1 MKKFNTSLYLRLSK
15 EDEKVGE
22 SESISN
28 QKSLLMD
35 FVNNNEDLNIVSIKI
50 DDGYSG
56 KDFERPAF
64 KELMEDI
71 RNRKVDCIVVKDFS
85 RFGRDFIEVGKFLE
99 EIFPFMNVRFIS
111 VNDNYDSFKNKDSY
125 DNLIVPFKNLI
136 NDSYLRDISL
146 KVKSSLNSKRKRGEY
161 VGVAPVYG
169 YLKDP
174 NNKNKIIV
182 DEIAANVVRDIFKYR
197 LEGLSINKISDKLNK
212 DGILS
217 PMEYKK
223 SLGIIVSTSFKRK
236 EKALWTAKAIYR
248 ILQNPIYIGTLE
260 QRKTTKPNFKINKYV
275 KVPKEEQII
284 IENNHQPI
292 IGKELFQNIQR
303 LMKLDTRISP
313 YKETVY
319 LLSGYLYCGECGCNL
334 IYKNNGT
341 KEKPYYYYLCINGK
355 NNKKCLGASVRV
367 DNLEEIV
374 FLDIKRHIETIVNID
389 SILNTIDFSSYT
401 LKEINKIKEQIK
413 LQKEEIHKNKLF
425 KLKVYEDFKNNII
438 TNEEYIQFNM
448 SYTSKIDKGNKALD
462 KFENEI
468 LELEKGAKNNQQ
480 FLQYFKKYENIQ
492 FLTRELVVNLIEQ
505 IKVFKNK
512 DIEIHYR
519 YKNEYYRL
527 LYYIKNIS
535 KCHEIDNG

>member
-35 FVNNNEDLNIVSIKI
+35 FVNNNEDLNIVSIRI

-111 VNDNYDSFKNKDSY
+111 VNDNYDSFKNKDSS

-161 VGVAPVYG
+161 VGVSPVYG
-169 YLKDP
+169 YLKDS

-197 LEGLSINKISDKLNK
+197 LEGLSINKIANKLNK

-341 KEKPYYYYLCINGK
+341 KEKPYYYYLCINSK

-374 FLDIKRHIETIVNID
+374 FLDIKRHIQTIVNID

-468 LELEKGAKNNQQ
+468 LELEKGAKKNQQ

-492 FLTRELVVNLIEQ
+492 CLTRELVVNLIEQ

-519 YKNEYYRL
+519 YKNEYYSL

>member
-111 VNDNYDSFKNKDSY
+111 VNDNYDSFKNKDSS

-169 YLKDP
+169 YLKDS

-275 KVPKEEQII
+275 KVPKQEQII
-284 IENNHQPI
+284 IENNHEPI
-292 IGKELFQNIQR
+292 IDKELFQNIQR

-313 YKETVY
+313 YKEKVY
-319 LLSGYLYCGECGCNL
+319 LLSGYSYCGECGCNL

-341 KEKPYYYYLCINGK
+341 KERPYHYYLCINGK
-355 NNKKCLGASVRV
+355 NSKKCVGSSVRV

-374 FLDIKRHIETIVNID
+374 FLDIKKRIETIVNLD

-401 LKEINKIKEQIK
+401 LKEINKIKEQIQ

-448 SYTSKIDKGNKALD
+448 SYTNKIDKSNKVVD
-462 KFENEI
+462 KLENDI
-468 LELEKGAKNNQQ
+468 LELEKGEKNNQQ
-480 FLQYFKKYENIQ
+480 FLQHFKKYENIKC
-492 FLTRELVVNLIEQ
+492 LTRELVVNLIEQ

-519 YKNEYYRL
+519 YKNEYDRL
-527 LYYIKNIS
+527 LFYIKSIS
-535 KCHEIDNG
+535 KCQEIDNG